1 MRSDGI
7 EAVGARR
14 YRNGQAQ
21 FQLEP
26 VASQSWWGQ
35 AYMVD
40 KISPNWNRTNLS
52 ISKTWWGQVPM
63 SLYAPARLFQV
74 EPAGYIVVCLW
85 YSYPNRPTKS
95 SRCSKSIFSTA
106 AESFRLYPSLPFAS
120 LYALLTQAPE
130 ISRFSS
136 SFLLREERMI
146 RYFSTWKFQLLIFKS
161 I

>member
-1 MRSDGI
+1 MRNDGI

-63 SLYAPARLFQV
+63 CLYAPARLFQV

-120 LYALLTQAPE
+120 LYATY
-130 ISRFSS
+130 S
-136 SFLLREERMI
+136 MI
-146 RYFSTWKFQLLIFKS
+146 YLSKENLQSLASLPLPALNLKILHFNCIIHLQ
-161 I
+161 

>member
-26 VASQSWWGQ
+26 VAFKTWWEQ
-35 AYMVD
+35 AYMWMKSALPD
-40 KISPNWNRTNLS
+40 WNRVNFS
-52 ISKTWWGQVPM
+52 IKTWWGLVPM

-136 SFLLREERMI
+136 SYILREERII
-146 RYFSTWKFQLLIFKS
+146 RYCSTWRFNLLIFKS
-161 I
+161 L